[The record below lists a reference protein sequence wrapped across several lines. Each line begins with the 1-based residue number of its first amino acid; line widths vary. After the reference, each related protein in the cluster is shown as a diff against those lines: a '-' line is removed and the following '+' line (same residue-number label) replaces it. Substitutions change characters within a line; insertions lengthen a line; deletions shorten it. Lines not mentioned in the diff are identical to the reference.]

1 MHYVAYPHIHSSF
14 RSMPVLCTRI
24 LKPFDDSEPTGLK
37 VDIAVSKRLHTDS
50 FLKFWTSAP
59 SGLSSSLLPSF
70 VARLFSCPQRR
81 QFLSRA
87 LVHYC
92 FLVFC
97 CTGEYISLDLFY
109 PTHCDDLFLVVCS
122 FIIVFNVCFL

>member
-1 MHYVAYPHIHSSF
+1 MHYAAYPHIRSSF

-50 FLKFWTSAP
+50 FLTFLDISSFWSVLFFA
-59 SGLSSSLLPSF
+59 SF
-70 VARLFSCPQRR
+70 FCSRLFSCPQRR

-97 CTGEYISLDLFY
+97 CTGEYISLDLVY

-122 FIIVFNVCFL
+122 FIIVFMCFL